1 MKNKIYCKTTGKGV
15 QSFFLV
21 ADNKEYY
28 LFQQDFRVSVKEYF
42 APGISVNEVTNYSN
56 ARGVAVKKTL
66 DKLKNYIPYIE
77 KEYGIAVMRKT
88 KELKN
93 KPKKPYKRDKFNWQ
107 QYEMEYA
114 Y

>member
-1 MKNKIYCKTTGKGV
+1 MKNKIYCKTTNKGI

-28 LFQQDFRVSVKEYF
+28 LFQQDYRVSVKEYF
-42 APGISVNEVTNYSN
+42 ASGISINETTNYSN

-66 DKLKNYIPYIE
+66 DKIKAYIPYIE
-77 KEYGIAVMRKT
+77 KEYGIAIMNKT
-88 KELKN
+88 KKHLERQ
-93 KPKKPYKRDKFNWQ
+93 KKPYKRDRFDWR
-107 QYEMEYA
+107 QYDSEYA